1 MITHATHA
9 PIEKSTQH
17 LTQLACMLAGGVSRR
32 DLHSER
38 PRTTGEHYCRLWP
51 QRLDRAR
58 FRNQKA
64 WLLVSG
70 TWLTGKRRALL
81 EQLHPK
87 VDIAEFPGAG
97 HHIEAGGSNVLRRRA
112 HDRVNQHLLSRPDGV
127 THDPCARASHV
138 TLAVSDGQATFRYQ
152 STEVFGPRACGTN
165 GRNPV
170 QRRDRRWQLRIC
182 WPRTLT
188 GVQHVPGHY
197 IPVYRSCRRA

>member
-138 TLAVSDGQATFRYQ
+138 MLAVSDGQATFRCQ
-152 STEVFGPRACGTN
+152 STEAVAVHDHAREDDS
-165 GRNPV
+165 GRRHV
-170 QRRDRRWQLRIC
+170 RGRSMWHRRLIGRLVATLRRDC
-182 WPRTLT
+182 
-188 GVQHVPGHY
+188 
-197 IPVYRSCRRA
+197 CDE